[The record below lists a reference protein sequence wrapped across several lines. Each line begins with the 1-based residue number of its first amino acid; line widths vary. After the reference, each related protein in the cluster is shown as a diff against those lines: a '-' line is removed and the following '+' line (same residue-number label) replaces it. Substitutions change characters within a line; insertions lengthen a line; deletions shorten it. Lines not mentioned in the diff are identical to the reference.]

1 MKVIVDTTV
10 WSLALRRREPDPILS
25 ADLSVLLRRQQ
36 AILLGVVRQEVLSG
50 VPDSSV
56 YTKLRDQ
63 LRPVPDYS
71 LTTAHYEQAA
81 ELFSRCRSRGVQGTL
96 VDCLICAVAMR
107 DDHLVFSTDGD
118 FKHIAKVARV
128 ELYRK

>member
-10 WSLALRRREPDPILS
+10 WSLALRRREPDPVMS
-25 ADLSVLLRRQQ
+25 ADLSVLLRRQH
-36 AILLGVVRQEVLSG
+36 AVLLGVVRQEVLSG
-50 VPDSSV
+50 VPDAST
-56 YTKLRDQ
+56 YIKLRDQ
-63 LRPVPDYS
+63 LRLIPDYP

-81 ELFSRCRSRGVQGTL
+81 ELFSSCRSRGVRGTL
-96 VDCLICAVAMR
+96 VDCLICAVAML
-107 DDHLVFSTDGD
+107 DDHLISSTDGD